1 MSGKITRTT
10 TLNKFVAEEK
20 LRAEIKQ
27 LETAVN
33 EMNPLQQCKSPELA
47 ELANKLGT
55 LHKNKPLFRNS
66 YGSDRIS
73 RQDATLRGA
82 WIQDPLSAP
91 VDADWSDE
99 ERDTSSVESDGCR
112 GGWKYG
118 VLSEAPERPEPRFH
132 TPIWVRNR
140 NQMYTFGQRLLR
152 NYKKENPTL
161 ANFVK
166 SKAVAQTQILFDYF
180 IEHLEYAELYEKYR
194 QPKNDI
200 YDVSTKDAKTVQEA
214 VEYSAEKNGTFSAFE
229 EGGNVPWDLG
239 GGVTKLVTP
248 SWFDYVEHKFKLV
261 TARKVNAEIFRVEL
275 HNDVE
280 DAYYLPEKLDPSKKE
295 STIAMQRYIADLVDE
310 GYRLLKIAKPTDA
323 DRKAA
328 RQAREA
334 SEQQVIARAQL
345 GSGTNPAQYEHTAT
359 LSDQSYRPSQ
369 ARALHSEY
377 GRLLAWENKLRDE
390 AEAKATEGLNSYHL
404 WLRER
409 ERGEQAFQN
418 LMADTKAAEAV
429 AMATRPWQPPVAE
442 PEPTVTPIPDPA
454 QTPAVRHEVLR
465 MSIQVLLAAMVQ
477 GRTTQF
483 QGARL

>member
-1 MSGKITRTT
+1 
-10 TLNKFVAEEK
+10 
-20 LRAEIKQ
+20 
-27 LETAVN
+27 
-33 EMNPLQQCKSPELA
+33 
-47 ELANKLGT
+47 
-55 LHKNKPLFRNS
+55 
-66 YGSDRIS
+66 
-73 RQDATLRGA
+73 
-82 WIQDPLSAP
+82 
-91 VDADWSDE
+91 
-99 ERDTSSVESDGCR
+99 
-112 GGWKYG
+112 
-118 VLSEAPERPEPRFH
+118 
-132 TPIWVRNR
+132 
-140 NQMYTFGQRLLR
+140 MYTFGQRLLR

-180 IEHLEYAELYEKYR
+180 IEHLEYAELYDKYR

-214 VEYSAEKNGTFSAFE
+214 IEYSAEKNGTFSAFE
-229 EGGNVPWDLG
+229 KGGNVPWDLG

-248 SWFDYVEHKFKLV
+248 SWFDYVEHKFKIV

-295 STIAMQRYIADLVDE
+295 STRPLQKYIADLVDE
-310 GYRLLKIAKPTDA
+310 GYALLKISKPTEA
-323 DRKAA
+323 DRKSA

-345 GSGTNPAQYEHTAT
+345 GSGTNPSQYEHTAT

-390 AEAKATEGLNSYHL
+390 AEAKATAGLNSYQK
-404 WLRER
+404 WLREQD
-409 ERGEQAFQN
+409 RGEQAYQK
-418 LMADTKAAEAV
+418 LLAATKVADAV
-429 AMATRPWQPPVAE
+429 AMATRPWHPPVVE
-442 PEPTVTPIPDPA
+442 PEPAATLTPIPARAPA
-454 QTPAVRHEVLR
+454 IQPEVFL
-465 MSIQVLLAAMVQ
+465 MSIQVLLAAVQ
-477 GRTTQF
+477 GRPTPRF